1 MVTTSESFSLPPT
14 TAPSQ
19 VISSP
24 MHDDSD
30 SFSTSCL
37 SSTSFHVARLE
48 CPPPASQSSS
58 AHKHGGGSI
67 SVDEACRRSL
77 PHFPSPSLAFPM
89 PLLDFDFRVAVSLN
103 PEPSHI
109 EARVKKEVATISCG
123 TWSGSFGNGRVV
135 AGGYDLGQARGFRPI
150 RFIEGA
156 YILQTS
162 DESPAPLEL
171 RTRGS
176 LSGPCSLLDGLL
188 GPRQPKDVDP
198 RQYSFRMFATVKT
211 PDKRYADLVNCGLW
225 VASGVWHGTQLI
237 IE

>member
-1 MVTTSESFSLPPT
+1 M
-14 TAPSQ
+14 
-19 VISSP
+19 
-24 MHDDSD
+24 
-30 SFSTSCL
+30 STSCL
-37 SSTSFHVARLE
+37 SSTSLFAPPPPQ
-48 CPPPASQSSS
+48 CPPSTAQPSNSTPQDTASS
-58 AHKHGGGSI
+58 

-77 PHFPSPSLAFPM
+77 PHFPNPSLAFAT

-109 EARVKKEVATISCG
+109 EARVSKEVATISCG
-123 TWSGSFGNGRVV
+123 TWSASFGNGRVV

-176 LSGPCSLLDGLL
+176 LSGPCNLLDSLL

-211 PDKRYADLVNCGLW
+211 PDKRYADFVNCGLW

-237 IE
+237 IDAYRVT